1 MLLLVFRLGDD
12 RFALD
17 SGRIVEVLPL
27 VSVKRALG
35 APAGIRGTFRYRGRF
50 VAAVDLSERLLGR
63 PAEQRLGT
71 RVVLAT
77 ITGESGPLLLGLIVE
92 NATET
97 IRCDPAQIVPPAI
110 ASSDRPWLGAMI
122 VDADGPVQLIDVDQL
137 LASDVRRS
145 LLAAPAEVA

>member
-17 SGRIVEVLPL
+17 CGRIVEVLPL
-27 VSVKRALG
+27 VGIKRALG
-35 APAGIRGTFRYRGRF
+35 APPGIRGTFRYRGRF
-50 VAAVDLSERLLGR
+50 VPAVDLSERLLGR

-71 RVVLAT
+71 RVVLTT
-77 ITGESGPLLLGLIVE
+77 IAGESRPLLLGLIVE

-110 ASSDRPWLGAMI
+110 ASSELPWLGGMI
-122 VDADGPVQLIDVDQL
+122 VDADGSAQLIDVDRL
-137 LASDVRRS
+137 LPKDVLRS
-145 LLAAPAEVA
+145 LLAAPAAVA

>member
-1 MLLLVFRLGDD
+1 MLLLVFRLVDD

-17 SGRIVEVLPL
+17 AGRIVEVLPF
-27 VSVKRALG
+27 VSIKRALG
-35 APAGIRGTFRYRGRF
+35 APTGIRGTFRYRGRY

-71 RVVLAT
+71 RVVLVTVA
-77 ITGESGPLLLGLIVE
+77 GESAPLLVGLIAE

-97 IRCDPAQIVPPAI
+97 IRCDPTQMVPSAI
-110 ASSDRPWLGAMI
+110 ASSERPWLGAMI

-137 LASDVRRS
+137 LANDVRRS
-145 LLAAPAEVA
+145 LLAAPAEVT